1 MAITKNP
8 PLSFWTQKP
17 KKPSETISLPP
28 NQSWGDAAGW
38 NTQLK
43 ALHQQAV
50 NAAPKPTIPASR
62 PTLPGEQS
70 MAVRPPSPATT
81 SPKPAMATPAPK
93 PSVAPSAAPY
103 GGVPEANDPA
113 MVGGRAMLD
122 QRKNLAGVSGVP
134 EGWDAETYANFKKAN
149 PTLEPDQEDTFR
161 MQQAGNDAI
170 KKSQL
175 EALRQSYLG
184 TFSPSAEEAAA
195 RQQLGDVS
203 SKVAADE
210 AAARSAYAKR
220 VGAINEQATLQPFL
234 TGRQRMASGELAD
247 QLAALES
254 SSKAQTVPLSTKLA
268 QLQAEREAKKARAKA
283 EVEFA
288 TPATKDYQTV
298 GEGQSLVDPA
308 TGRVVYQ
315 GPAKTSTAQPTASIQ
330 EYQFAVQN
338 GYKGS
343 FSDYQTEDANRKA
356 VAAGAGQPSSYKEW
370 ELAGRPGTYQ
380 DWVMKTGGAA
390 KPLSGEAAKVYSI
403 ATTIKPEIEQ
413 IKTLL
418 KGAGRLKI
426 SQILSGLDPA
436 ASRLID
442 QVADKV
448 GRLRSGGAIN
458 KDEAERFK
466 AQILRAGDILTGDTT
481 SAIDALDALAAE
493 ADSVASSVRPGATTS
508 TGTAGTP
515 EEAGFEIGPDGK
527 YYPKANSGKPTAS
540 TTGNAKAIAAAIKK
554 VESGG
559 NYNARG
565 GSGEFGAYQFMP
577 DTWRGWAKTYLG
589 NSNAPMTPQNQDVV
603 AEAHI
608 SSLLAQGKTPE
619 QIALIWNG
627 GQPVRKAGVNKF
639 GVRYDSGA
647 YADKVLRAMNA

>member
-1 MAITKNP
+1 MVKEYLFNKA
-8 PLSFWTQKP
+8 TQFGA
-17 KKPSETISLPP
+17 KKL
-28 NQSWGDAAGW
+28 GG
-38 NTQLK
+38 L
-43 ALHQQAV
+43 L
-50 NAAPKPTIPASR
+50 APKPQFSSAEWSKELAGMRKPSIPAER
-62 PTLPGEQS
+62 PTAPGEQVVS
-70 MAVRPPSPATT
+70 VASLMKPKPNPATT
-81 SPKPAMATPAPK
+81 SPRPPMATPAPK
-93 PSVAPSAAPY
+93 PQVEPY
-103 GGVPEANDPA
+103 GGTPDANDPA

-122 QRKNLAGVSGVP
+122 QRQAENDTFDHNGSVYRTNPDATASKVSGT
-134 EGWDAETYANFKKAN
+134 G
-149 PTLEPDQEDTFR
+149 PDSLASQSR
-161 MQQAGNDAI
+161 NA
-170 KKSQL
+170 QL
-175 EALRQSYLG
+175 EALRKSYLG
-184 TFSPSAEEAAA
+184 TFDQTGEERTAQESLAAV
-195 RQQLGDVS
+195 Q
-203 SKVAADE
+203 SKAAADE
-210 AAARSAYAKR
+210 AAARQAYAQR
-220 VGAINEQATLQPFL
+220 VGAINQQATLQPFL
-234 TGRQRMASGELAD
+234 TGRQRMAAGELAD
-247 QLAALES
+247 QLAAVQS
-254 SSKAQTVPLSTKLA
+254 ATQAQTLPLSTRLA
-268 QLQAEREAKKARAKA
+268 QAQAQREAARQRA
-283 EVEFA
+283 EAEIKFA
-288 TPATKDYQTV
+288 TPKAPIEV
-298 GEGQSLVDPA
+298 GGSLVDPE
-308 TGRVVYQ
+308 TFMEVYRA
-315 GPAKTSTAQPTASIQ
+315 PEKPSTAQPTASIQ
-330 EYQFAVQN
+330 EYEFAVKN

-370 ELAGRPGTYQ
+370 ELAGKPGTYQ

-413 IKTLL
+413 VKALL

-426 SQILSGLDPA
+426 TQILSGLDPA

-458 KDEAERFK
+458 RDEAERFK
-466 AQILRAGDILTGDTT
+466 AQILRSGDILTGDTT
-481 SAIDALDALAAE
+481 SAIAALDAIASE
-493 ADSVASSVRPGATTS
+493 ADSVASNVKPGSEGGGS
-508 TGTAGTP
+508 TAPTP

-589 NSNAPMTPQNQDVV
+589 NPNAPMTPQNQDAV

-627 GQPVRKAGVNKF
+627 GQPVRKSGINKF

-647 YADKVLRAMNA
+647 YADKVLRALNA